1 MNNKRNEKG
10 SFTWRLILN
19 IVIAL
24 AIVMFSLW
32 FFDNYLNGVLAN
44 WFEATFL
51 KDVYINDVD
60 GNSVFIPNMA
70 WLHVRNFLV
79 AAGIILIV
87 VCIIAIRVGVRL
99 REKKQRRQMIDEV
112 SEMIHDFMLTDRIDV
127 LHISKDYMEI
137 ENELLQIKAQISGK
151 EQKLKDEAQ
160 RKNDLITYLA
170 HDLKTPLTSVIG
182 YLSLL
187 DEAYDMPDDQRRK
200 YVKITLTKAERLE
213 KLTQE
218 FFEITRYNLSS
229 IILEKERFDMYYLFV
244 QLIDEFYP
252 MLAPLGKAVVLHA
265 NENLT
270 YYGDPEKLARVFNN
284 ILRNAA
290 AYSYENTQIHIFAQI
305 RDNTLVL
312 SFRNEGRQIPQS
324 KLESIFDKFFRLDD
338 ARTSN
343 TGGAGLGLAIAK
355 EIVTLHDGTI
365 TASSDEKFTTFTVT
379 LPYTG
384 AGASDRTDAGNEA
397 APGANAP
404 LSSDNP

>member
-1 MNNKRNEKG
+1 MNNNKRYGDNFK
-10 SFTWRLILN
+10 WRLIFS
-19 IVIAL
+19 IVIAVF
-24 AIVMFSLW
+24 IFIFILW
-32 FFDNYLNGVLAN
+32 FFDNYLNGILAQ
-44 WFEATFL
+44 WFEQIFL
-51 KDVYINDVD
+51 EDSYQYNAD
-60 GNSVFIPNMA
+60 GQPFLMPNQI
-70 WLHVRNFLV
+70 WRNMQGFLLV
-79 AAGIILIV
+79 TCCLLIIA
-87 VCIIAIRVGVRL
+87 CIIIIQTSIRV
-99 REKKQRRQMIDEV
+99 REKKLRRQMIDEI
-112 SEMIHDFMLTDRIDV
+112 SELIHDYMLADRTDV

-137 ENELLQIKAQISGK
+137 ENELLQIKAQIGGK
-151 EQKLKDEAQ
+151 EQKLRDEAQ

-229 IILEKERFDMYYLFV
+229 IILEKERFDLYYLFV

-252 MLAPLGKAVVLHA
+252 MLEPQGKKVVLHA
-265 NENLT
+265 DENLT

-290 AYSYENTQIHIFAQI
+290 AYSYENTEIHILTQI
-305 RDNTLVL
+305 QDNALVL
-312 SFRNEGRQIPQS
+312 SFRNEGRQIPAN

-343 TGGAGLGLAIAK
+343 NGGAGLGLAIAK
-355 EIVTLHDGTI
+355 EIVTLHGGTI

-379 LPYTG
+379 LPY
-384 AGASDRTDAGNEA
+384 ARDSAADHVDALETPA
-397 APGANAP
+397 R
-404 LSSDNP
+404 